1 MWSDHVKSKSEK
13 IPQEQDQWQERRQ
26 RRPAKAEVL
35 QDPDDGNTPEQVDEQ
50 EEARKER

>member
-1 MWSDHVKSKSEK
+1 MWSDHIESKSEK
-13 IPQEQDQWQERRQ
+13 VPQEQDQEQERRW
-26 RRPAKAEVL
+26 RRPAEAEAL